1 MQNLKEYIKFHKE
14 SIILILVLTFLS
26 IFSIILYHEKDNL
39 FSFVY
44 MLFAIITFIKIL
56 FNKINV

>member
-14 SIILILVLTFLS
+14 TIILILVLTFLS
-26 IFSIILYHEKDNL
+26 IFSIILYYEKDNL